1 MVSQGGRPPGVTV
14 ERRTQDTKVPGSNLP
29 CARNTQLLS
38 MTCARILTKSVTSS
52 TGARIYGKHRALLVI
67 RQMGSL
73 RDIPGDCKKSTKYLR
88 RESVV
93 RLYAGRDYEY
103 ASIEIGV
110 CNSRAL

>member
-1 MVSQGGRPPGVTV
+1 
-14 ERRTQDTKVPGSNLP
+14 
-29 CARNTQLLS
+29 
-38 MTCARILTKSVTSS
+38 
-52 TGARIYGKHRALLVI
+52 
-67 RQMGSL
+67 MGSL

-110 CNSRAL
+110 CNKACLTENFFVHPIFRMAIDPRVPNSLTNPNLDKIWMGKIKFRFIT